1 MRRLEE
7 WPFTTEFG
15 LQAHLHR
22 LHVEKYSRMLR
33 SKQLAYL

>member
-15 LQAHLHR
+15 LQAHLHK
-22 LHVEKYSRMLR
+22 LNNQLTQEWLAEQ
-33 SKQLAYL
+33 SK